1 MRVAT
6 TIAAVVT
13 QYFSKYCESSNS
25 PVFGHVWIVAVQSAA
40 VTVAMYVLIQFYVQM
55 RDTPELAPH
64 RPFPKILAIK
74 LVVFLSFW
82 QSMAISIGTSE
93 LDFLRPNRT
102 LAYPDIK
109 VGIPALLLCV
119 EMALFAIM
127 HLWAF
132 PFGSYRQR
140 GGGGD
145 GGVVEGGRDHGGA
158 GTSVVGGGAGVF
170 KALWDV
176 INIWDVVKGF
186 GRGMRWLF
194 VGIKN
199 RHHDVSYHKKSSPSM
214 EQGGNKGAGGQSA
227 TSSNGTSGGGGS
239 VMELEDLN
247 GEGRYFRAM
256 DTSYRG
262 HSMSSEDERRR
273 NMGMSIVGASTR
285 NTHLPTTI
293 TGAGAAGGVKQ
304 GKGLPSASSSVYST
318 DENGGDRPKSAASSY
333 RTAKEQAPPRSSATF
348 YKAEKQLL
356 PASSSSLPPSKDE
369 RAGLL
374 HNTQPAP
381 GQLPDKRGGPED
393 DGSTADAPA
402 TTNKR
407 NSQLLERLREQE
419 RLSTVSEESASW
431 SAGQQLPPTALRPPP
446 Q

>member
-1 MRVAT
+1 
-6 TIAAVVT
+6 
-13 QYFSKYCESSNS
+13 
-25 PVFGHVWIVAVQSAA
+25 
-40 VTVAMYVLIQFYVQM
+40 
-55 RDTPELAPH
+55 
-64 RPFPKILAIK
+64 
-74 LVVFLSFW
+74 
-82 QSMAISIGTSE
+82 
-93 LDFLRPNRT
+93 
-102 LAYPDIK
+102 
-109 VGIPALLLCV
+109 
-119 EMALFAIM
+119 
-127 HLWAF
+127 
-132 PFGSYRQR
+132 
-140 GGGGD
+140 
-145 GGVVEGGRDHGGA
+145 
-158 GTSVVGGGAGVF
+158 VF

-304 GKGLPSASSSVYST
+304 GKGLPRASSSVYST

-348 YKAEKQLL
+348 YKAERQLL
-356 PASSSSLPPSKDE
+356 AASSSSPPSKDE
-369 RAGLL
+369 RTGLL

-381 GQLPDKRGGPED
+381 GQLPDKRGGPGD
-393 DGSTADAPA
+393 DDSTPDAPA
-402 TTNKR
+402 PTNKR